1 MVWMGHTCMGKMR
14 NALKILV
21 GKPQGKRPL
30 GRYVLRWKDNNKTY
44 LKEIGV

>member
-1 MVWMGHTCMGKMR
+1 MGKMR

-21 GKPQGKRPL
+21 GKPQGKREL